1 MNAVMQCL
9 ENTFSPLVL
18 IFTVSNLAAMGLQV
32 KMPEVIVALRN
43 KKSLAMIF
51 VWGWVLGPAFG
62 YLITRVLPLEE
73 PYVVVVLLAS
83 LAPCAPFLQQMVGKA
98 RGDMGFAGALIPL
111 VAVGTV
117 VLMPLV
123 APLLIKGLTISTWAL
138 AKPLLLTILLP
149 LVVGATIRHYAGTG
163 ATKIFPAVKRLA
175 LLSTLLTIVW
185 CLVIYGQGMLNTA
198 GSFALLSMT
207 LFMVGMGLITY
218 RFGFGMKQNQRSV
231 MALGMGTRNVAAV
244 LAAALAIPDADPRIV
259 VMTIMWTLWSVVL
272 AAIGAKIFAKLAGE
286 TGVAG
291 TTMNEVPPFETV
303 PAVPGGS
310 SNRSSE

>member
-1 MNAVMQCL
+1 MNAAMQFL
-9 ENTFSPLVL
+9 QTTFGPLVF

-32 KMPEVIVALRN
+32 RMPEVVAALRN
-43 KKSLAMIF
+43 KKAMALIF

-62 YLITRVLPLEE
+62 YLITRILPLEE
-73 PYVVVVLLAS
+73 PYVIVVLLAS

-117 VLMPLV
+117 ALMPLM
-123 APLLIKGLTISTWAL
+123 APLLITGLTINTWAL
-138 AKPLLLTILLP
+138 AKPLLMTILLP
-149 LVVGATIRHYAGTG
+149 LVVGAAIRHFTDKG
-163 ATKIFPAVKRLA
+163 ATRIFPAVKGLA
-175 LLSTLLTIVW
+175 LLSTLLTILW
-185 CLVIYGQGMLNTA
+185 CLVIYGRGMLNTA
-198 GSFALLSMT
+198 GEFALLSMT

-244 LAAALAIPDADPRIV
+244 LAAALAIPNADPGIV

-272 AAIGAKIFAKLAGE
+272 AAIGAKIFARQAGAGAE
-286 TGVAG
+286 GGVAL
-291 TTMNEVPPFETV
+291 TY
-303 PAVPGGS
+303 PARPGGRMEGS
-310 SNRSSE
+310 SHE

>member
-1 MNAVMQCL
+1 MQFL
-9 ENTFSPLVL
+9 ETTFGPLVFV
-18 IFTVSNLAAMGLQV
+18 FTVANLAAMGLQV
-32 KMPEVIVALRN
+32 RMPEVVVALRN
-43 KKSLAMIF
+43 KTAMALIF
-51 VWGWVLGPAFG
+51 VWGWVAGPAFG
-62 YLITRVLPLEE
+62 YLITRLVPLAE
-73 PYVVVVLLAS
+73 PFVVVVLLAS

-111 VAVGTV
+111 VAIGTV
-117 VLMPLV
+117 LLMPLM
-123 APLLIKGLTISTWAL
+123 APLLIKGVTISTWSL

-149 LVVGATIRHYAGTG
+149 LLVGAAFRHYAGNG
-163 ATKIFPAVKRLA
+163 ATRIFPAVRGLA

-218 RFGFGMKQNQRSV
+218 RFGFGMKQSQRSV

-244 LAAALAIPDADPRIV
+244 LAAALAIPNADPRIV
-259 VMTIMWTLWSVVL
+259 VMTVMWTLWSVVL
-272 AAIGAKIFAKLAGE
+272 AAMGAKIFARLAGA

-291 TTMNEVPPFETV
+291 E
-303 PAVPGGS
+303 A
-310 SNRSSE
+310 

>member
-1 MNAVMQCL
+1 MNTVMQFL
-9 ENTFSPLVL
+9 QTTFSPLVL

-43 KKSLAMIF
+43 KKSLALIF

-62 YLITRVLPLEE
+62 YLITRVLPLAE
-73 PYVVVVLLAS
+73 PYVIVVLLAS

-117 VLMPLV
+117 VLMPLM

-149 LVVGATIRHYAGTG
+149 LMIGAAIRHYADTA
-163 ATKIFPAVKRLA
+163 ATRIFPAVKGIA

-185 CLVIYGQGMLNTA
+185 CLVLYGRGMLNTA
-198 GSFALLSMT
+198 GELCPPLNDP
-207 LFMVGMGLITY
+207 VHGRDG
-218 RFGFGMKQNQRSV
+218 
-231 MALGMGTRNVAAV
+231 
-244 LAAALAIPDADPRIV
+244 PDHVSLRLRPETESAKRH
-259 VMTIMWTLWSVVL
+259 
-272 AAIGAKIFAKLAGE
+272 GAGDGHA
-286 TGVAG
+286 
-291 TTMNEVPPFETV
+291 
-303 PAVPGGS
+303 
-310 SNRSSE
+310 